1 MNEDAS
7 AEFNAFKA
15 VHDALEPLSED
26 ARGRVIKSVTTLLGI
41 HAHLPLASPSETTH
55 PSLEEEEKGNRSF
68 SNLAELFDA
77 ATPGPNSEKAL
88 LAGYWI
94 QVEGG
99 ADSFTSQEVNKEL
112 RNLGHKIGHI
122 TSAISALQSTK
133 PQLVFQLKKSGT
145 SQQARKT
152 FKISDAGVKRVH
164 EMTGK

>member
-1 MNEDAS
+1 MSQDAS
-7 AEFNAFKA
+7 DEFNAFKA
-15 VHDALEPLSED
+15 VHDALEPLAED
-26 ARGRVIKSVTTLLGI
+26 ARSRVIKSVTTLLGI
-41 HAHLPLASPSETTH
+41 QHHVSQANSSETEY
-55 PSLEEEEKGNRSF
+55 SVLEEKDNHSF

-77 ATPGPNSEKAL
+77 ADPGPHSEKAL

-112 RNLGHKIGHI
+112 RDLGHRIGHI

-152 FKISDAGVKRVH
+152 FKISNAGIKRVQ
-164 EMTGK
+164 EMIGV